1 MYRVGLLFRIN
12 WSIKILSGQECWGGR
27 KGMFC
32 RAPSTKCH
40 CCNLMPSTKWRWF
53 NHTLELDPYSCLVT
67 SWPIQP
73 YTEDWQGGRDKERT
87 SSAEMV
93 LRASVIADITEIT
106 RSNCSA
112 QTYKP
117 HANAILLQFRI
128 RFGQVMVRVLFLL
141 RCCRVKELV

>member
-1 MYRVGLLFRIN
+1 
-12 WSIKILSGQECWGGR
+12 
-27 KGMFC
+27 
-32 RAPSTKCH
+32 
-40 CCNLMPSTKWRWF
+40 
-53 NHTLELDPYSCLVT
+53 
-67 SWPIQP
+67 
-73 YTEDWQGGRDKERT
+73 
-87 SSAEMV
+87 MV

-141 RCCRVKELV
+141 RCCRVKELVYKGHNVVLKTVQGRAGVTF